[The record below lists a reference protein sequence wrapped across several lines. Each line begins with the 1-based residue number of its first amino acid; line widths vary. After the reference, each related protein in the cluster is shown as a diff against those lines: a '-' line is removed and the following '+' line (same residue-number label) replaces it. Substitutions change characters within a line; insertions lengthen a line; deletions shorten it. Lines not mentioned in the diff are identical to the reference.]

1 MLALDLPKWFFKAID
16 KMRRGFLW
24 KGQEQANGGN
34 CLVSWAKVQRPY
46 MYGGLGVHDLKK
58 MSWALRIRV
67 HDLKKMSWALRIR
80 WAWSLKADPSKP
92 WALFASPNRPNHFL
106 DGCHS

>member
-58 MSWALRIRV
+58 MSWALRIR
-67 HDLKKMSWALRIR
+67 